1 MREHMIAAPYE
12 NIQFIQVSTMKKKKK
27 SFQTLQRNRST

>member
-1 MREHMIAAPYE
+1 MIAAPYE

-27 SFQTLQRNRST
+27 VFKRYKETVELDG